1 MNCESNDKS
10 SCDRVILTTML
21 VDVAKPNV
29 FGPINFVHHRIQKR
43 PHWSSNFGIGSFLM
57 LPSCEHLMGSS
68 TLNALRL
75 PSGTTLC
82 GSVVGF

>member
-1 MNCESNDKS
+1 MTNLVVN
-10 SCDRVILTTML
+10 RVILTTML
-21 VDVAKPNV
+21 VDVAKCFWPNQ
-29 FGPINFVHHRIQKR
+29 FCSSPRIRKR
-43 PHWSSNFGIGSFLM
+43 PQCRSNFGIGSFLM
-57 LPSCEHLMGSS
+57 LPSCEHLLGSS